1 MNAVIHWR
9 RSASV
14 ALLLLAVAAFLA
26 HRSMGDTS
34 QTVITGELVETY
46 CWAKVRVGGPSHA
59 ACAIQCAKRG
69 IPIAIIEAKTRRDF
83 VLMPGKHESTLSPKL
98 IAAMGKNVTIR
109 GELVKRGQNHYLTAD
124 SWKVH

>member
-14 ALLLLAVAAFLA
+14 ALLLLAAGAFLA
-26 HRSMGDTS
+26 HRSMGDPS

-46 CWAKVRVGGPSHA
+46 CWAKIRVGGPSHA

-69 IPIAIIEAKTRRDF
+69 IPVAVIEAKTRRDF
-83 VLMPGKHESTLSPKL
+83 VLMPGKHEATLPPKL

-109 GELVKRGQNHYLTAD
+109 GELIKRGQNHYLTAD

>member
-1 MNAVIHWR
+1 MNSVIHWR
-9 RSASV
+9 RSVSV
-14 ALLLLAVAAFLA
+14 ALLLLAAAAFLA
-26 HRSMGDTS
+26 HRSLGDTS

-69 IPIAIIEAKTRRDF
+69 IPVAVIEAKTRKDF
-83 VLMPGKHESTLSPKL
+83 VLMPGKHEATLSPKL